1 MMYMMM
7 MAGNSRMSIFLFN
20 RFSRCSR
27 SSGVKFLMNSGAC
40 CLCALESST
49 LVVVAFSSVLPVSSP
64 LNVFSAGESAI
75 STVPVS
81 NFGNFKLVVC
91 GLEFNDSRSWC

>member
-1 MMYMMM
+1 
-7 MAGNSRMSIFLFN
+7 
-20 RFSRCSR
+20 
-27 SSGVKFLMNSGAC
+27 
-40 CLCALESST
+40 